1 MEAFGYNREQTQDCS
16 KLITGKSL
24 SQYCEELM
32 ANMKHHYVEKAI
44 FLKNRRQSLMIG
56 LIGEEIIVIHKAQG
70 LMQVKYRR
78 KHYRHVY
85 VSV

>member
-1 MEAFGYNREQTQDCS
+1 
-16 KLITGKSL
+16 
-24 SQYCEELM
+24 M
-32 ANMKHHYVEKAI
+32 ANIKHHYDDFFLKGI